1 MEKKFKKIKLQ
12 VLDDEDKVIGT
23 VYVSLDVI
31 KHLKKMHNIDALDL
45 AANAL
50 IDEIEAINNKK
61 K

>member
-23 VYVSLDVI
+23 VLISLDAI
-31 KHLKKMHNIDALDL
+31 KHLKKMHNVDALDL

-50 IDEIEAINNKK
+50 IDEIEAIVTK
-61 K
+61 